1 MPLRVNIVNG
11 ETVLRQVD
19 LRLPGYVPLVL
30 ARVYRSGREQSD
42 EFGHGWRL
50 NWALTLRTEPEE
62 IVYAPDTP
70 QETHFAPPDEG
81 MQARHATGV
90 LIQHAPDAYAVVP
103 APSRRL
109 VFEKAV
115 AGDEE
120 IPLTRIEDPN
130 GNGVHFFYHRGNL
143 AGIVDTVGREVRL
156 EYQGGQVSRL
166 YLESGDASTST
177 VRTFRYSGQ
186 GDLVEERDADGSVA
200 SYRYQRHLMTEH
212 TLRDGGTQYAQ
223 YDGDRQCRALWHAD
237 GSEARQFFY
246 DASRQ
251 RTRVVGGGGRQ
262 TLYQH
267 VQPGRVLARTDPL
280 DRTQNYYYD
289 DALRLIGFSNEH
301 AVVQTLQQLDLDDGT
316 GTFLDAGER
325 SATFEVND
333 DLRVTA
339 VLDSWENQHTLT
351 YGDHDCVTQFR
362 TPSGREWV
370 FQRDERGGVREV
382 IGPMG
387 GSVRL
392 NWAADAQ
399 TLVVEDDHGRR
410 TEEHFD
416 EYGRLVERVGPL
428 QCRFQWQYDAN
439 GRLRQVRAGGSSV
452 EFEYSPGGAP
462 IRIVDA
468 EGQVTEMRRDAF
480 GRLRE
485 CIFGDDS
492 YRLDYDAAGR
502 ITSVQDPRGA
512 TTELVYRE
520 GGRLAQIRHGNGRST
535 TYHHGEE
542 ETKVLSEDGNGKTQ
556 AVYNQAG
563 APVRWQKPGRPEH
576 VLEYGPV
583 GELLAV
589 EWGTQSLFFDYDAER
604 RVVEVSKGDESVRI
618 EYGECGGIEAVH
630 QGKRVVVETE
640 RDSLGRPTRLSLPSQ
655 AFELVYD
662 EGDRLNEV
670 RRGDESWALEYD
682 AFGQPADVQRP
693 SGPDEK
699 TSERKGEQTH
709 VLYLSDQEPKEKLR
723 LHTTRRGVALSLNA
737 DPWCVPIWQQG
748 DCLRPGRT
756 LSPSLVAAT
765 LTLGDE
771 PLVEPIRSIFTP
783 RLPRR
788 WWRSAERGIR
798 WDHAEIPGPATLGR
812 AAWSLLDRFFLD
824 RSFYELGAFS
834 LRPDGRLGRA
844 RGGERPPDPR
854 VTGPHFRGELRPPLW
869 TNQAAGPR
877 LRHQALGAGPA
888 PTSPLDVLELIRK

>member
-1 MPLRVNIVNG
+1 MPLRANIVNG

-19 LRLPGYVPLVL
+19 LRLPGYVPFVL

-50 NWALTLRTEPEE
+50 NWALTLRTKTEE

-70 QETHFAPPDEG
+70 HEIHFAPPDEG
-81 MQARHATGV
+81 MQARHATGA
-90 LIQHAPDAYAVVP
+90 LIQHASDAYAVVP
-103 APSRRL
+103 SPSRRL
-109 VFEKAV
+109 VFEKAEP
-115 AGDEE
+115 GDER

-130 GNGVHFFYHRGNL
+130 GNSVHFFYHRGNL
-143 AGIVDTVGREVRL
+143 AGIVDTVGREVRF

-166 YLESGDASTST
+166 YLESGDASAST

-223 YDGDRQCRALWHAD
+223 YDGDRRCRALWYAD
-237 GSEARQFFY
+237 GSEARRFFY
-246 DASRQ
+246 DASRR
-251 RTRVVGGGGRQ
+251 RTRVVGSGGRQ

-267 VQPGRVLARTDPL
+267 VQPGRVLAHTDPL

-289 DALRLIGFSNEH
+289 DALRLIGFSNDH
-301 AVVQTLQQLDLDDGT
+301 AVVQTLQQLDLDDGM
-316 GTFLDAGER
+316 GTFLDVEER

-351 YGDHDCVTQFR
+351 YGDHDSVTQFR
-362 TPSGREWV
+362 TPSGREWA
-370 FQRDERGGVREV
+370 FQRDERGGVSEV

-392 NWAADAQ
+392 NWAADGQ
-399 TLVVEDDHGRR
+399 TLVVEDDQGRR

-416 EYGRLVERVGPL
+416 EYGRLIERVGPL
-428 QCRFQWQYDAN
+428 QRRFQWQYDAN
-439 GRLRQVRAGGSSV
+439 GQLRQVRVGRTSV

-462 IRIVDA
+462 TRIVDA

-502 ITSVQDPRGA
+502 ITSVEEPRGA
-512 TTELVYRE
+512 TTKFVYEE
-520 GGRLAQIRHGNGRST
+520 GGRLAKIRHGNGRTT
-535 TYHHGEE
+535 TYDHGEE
-542 ETKVLSEDGNGKTQ
+542 GTKVLSEDGNGKTRS
-556 AVYNQAG
+556 VYNQAS
-563 APVRWQKPGRPEH
+563 APVRWQKPGESER

-583 GELLAV
+583 GELLGV
-589 EWGTQSLFFDYDAER
+589 EWKGQSLFFGYDEER
-604 RVVEVSKGDESVRI
+604 RVVEATKGGESVQV
-618 EYGECGGIEAVH
+618 EYGEWGGIQAVH
-630 QGKRVVVETE
+630 RGDRVVVETE
-640 RDSLGRPTRLSLPSQ
+640 RDSLGRPTGLNLPSR

-670 RRGDESWALEYD
+670 RRSDESWALEYD
-682 AFGQPADVQRP
+682 AFGQPVGVHGP
-693 SGPDEK
+693 SGPEEK
-699 TSERKGEQTH
+699 TSDWEGEQTH
-709 VLYLSDQEPKEKLR
+709 VLHSSDQEPKEKLR

-737 DPWCVPIWQQG
+737 DQWCVPIWQQG

-771 PLVEPIRSIFTP
+771 PLVEPIRSIFAP

-788 WWRSAERGIR
+788 WRRSAERGIR
-798 WDHAEIPGPATLGR
+798 WDHAEIPRPATLGR

-824 RSFYELGAFS
+824 RSFYEMGALS
-834 LRPDGRLGRA
+834 LSPDERASGA
-844 RGGERPPDPR
+844 RGRERHPDPW
-854 VTGPHFRGELRPPLW
+854 VTGPHFTSGLRPPLW
-869 TNQAAGPR
+869 TNQAAGPH
-877 LRHQALGAGPA
+877 LRHQAPGPGPA
-888 PTSPLDVLELIRK
+888 PTSPVDVLELIRK

>member
-30 ARVYRSGREQSD
+30 ARVYRSGREQSG

-50 NWALTLRTEPEE
+50 NWRLTLRAGSEE

-70 QETHFAPPDEG
+70 HETHFAPPDEG

-109 VFEKAV
+109 VFDKAG
-115 AGDEE
+115 AGGEE
-120 IPLTRIEDPN
+120 IPLSRIEDPN

-166 YLESGDASTST
+166 YLESGDASAST

-186 GDLVEERDADGSVA
+186 GDLVEERDADGGVT

-212 TLRDGGTQYAQ
+212 TLRDGGTHYAQ
-223 YDGDRQCRALWHAD
+223 YDGDRRCRALWHAD
-237 GSEARQFFY
+237 GSEARRFFY
-246 DASRQ
+246 DASRR

-316 GTFLDAGER
+316 GTFLDAEER

-339 VLDSWENQHTLT
+339 VLDSWENRHTLT
-351 YGDHDCVTQFR
+351 YDDHDRVTQFR
-362 TPSGREWV
+362 TPSGREWT

-382 IGPMG
+382 TGPMG

-392 NWAADAQ
+392 TRAADGQ

-416 EYGRLVERVGPL
+416 EYGRLIERVGPL
-428 QCRFQWQYDAN
+428 QRRFQWQYDAN
-439 GRLRQVRAGGSSV
+439 GRLRQVRAGRASV

-462 IRIVDA
+462 TRIVDA
-468 EGQVTEMRRDAF
+468 EEHVTEMRRDAF

-485 CIFGDDS
+485 CIFGGDS

-512 TTELVYRE
+512 TTKLVYGE
-520 GGRLAQIRHGNGRST
+520 GGRLAKIRHGDGRAT
-535 TYHHGEE
+535 TYDHGEE
-542 ETKVLSEDGNGKTQ
+542 GTKVLSGGGNGSTQ
-556 AVYNQAG
+556 GVYNQAG
-563 APVRWQKPGRPEH
+563 APVRWQKPGQPEY

-583 GELLAV
+583 GELLGV
-589 EWGTQSLFFDYDAER
+589 EGEEQSLFFDYDEER
-604 RVVEVSKGDESVRI
+604 RVVEATKEGESVRV
-618 EYGECGGIEAVH
+618 EYGEWGGIQAVH
-630 QGKRVVVETE
+630 RGERVVVEAE
-640 RDSLGRPTRLSLPSQ
+640 RDSLGRPIKLNSPSRT
-655 AFELVYD
+655 FELVYD
-662 EGDRLNEV
+662 EGDRLNEI
-670 RRGDESWALEYD
+670 RRGGDSWTLGYD
-682 AFGQPADVQRP
+682 AFGRPADVQGPR
-693 SGPDEK
+693 GPDEK
-699 TSERKGEQTH
+699 ICERKEGQTY
-709 VLYLSDQEPKEKLR
+709 VLHSSNQELREKLR
-723 LHTTRRGVALSLNA
+723 LHTTRRGIALSLNA
-737 DPWCVPIWQQG
+737 NPWCVPIWQQG
-748 DCLRPGRT
+748 DCLRPRRT

-788 WWRSAERGIR
+788 WRQPTERGIR
-798 WDHAEIPGPATLGR
+798 WDYAEIPRPATLGR
-812 AAWSLLDRFFLD
+812 TAWSLLDRFFLD

-834 LRPDGRLGRA
+834 LRPDERAGRA

-854 VTGPHFRGELRPPLW
+854 VTGPHFTGELRPSLW
-869 TNQAAGPR
+869 TNQAAGPH
-877 LRHQALGAGPA
+877 LRHQAPGPPPA